1 MTQVDILYRFAIA
14 LAIGLLIGL
23 QRERAHHENGEERE
37 LFAGVRTFPLLA
49 LLGCAAAFLAAE
61 TGSIWP
67 LIVSLLLAG
76 GLIVAVYAI
85 TAWRGRVG
93 MTSEVAA
100 LLTVVVGALC
110 YYGQFV
116 SVLALGVAMMALLA
130 LRVEFH
136 RLAGK
141 ITRED
146 VFATLKFGIITAVIL
161 PVVPNRSLGQPPFD
175 VLNPY
180 KIWLMVVLISGISFI
195 GYLLIKIVGTK
206 RGIGITGFLGG
217 LVSSTAVT
225 LSFSQRS
232 QKSGPLARAFAVAV
246 TVAWTTM
253 FARVIV
259 EVAVV
264 NRGLLG
270 QVWMPMAAAAVA
282 GLAYAAMLFFRQ
294 SSTDEEGMDFSNPFE
309 LRPALTF
316 GALYAVILLLSRVAQ
331 TQFGDGGVYVSSVLA
346 GLTDV
351 DAITLSM
358 AELSQPGGDVE
369 VVVASRAVT
378 LAAMSNT
385 VVKAGIVLS
394 TGSSGLKKAM
404 LPGFLLILGAG
415 LAASFLL

>member
-1 MTQVDILYRFAIA
+1 LTQADLLYRFAIA

-23 QRERAHHENGEERE
+23 QREHAHHESGEENE

-49 LLGCAAAFLAAE
+49 LLGCAAAFLSAE
-61 TGSIWP
+61 AGSVLP
-67 LIVSLLLAG
+67 LIASLVLAG
-76 GLIVAVYAI
+76 GLIAAVYVI
-85 TAWRGRVG
+85 TAWRGDVG

-100 LLTVVVGALC
+100 LLTMVAGALS
-110 YYGQFV
+110 YYGRFV
-116 SVLALGVAMMALLA
+116 TVLALGVTIMALLA

-136 RLAGK
+136 RLAGRM
-141 ITRED
+141 TRDD
-146 VFATLKFGIITAVIL
+146 VLATLKFGIITAIIL
-161 PVVPNRSLGQPPFD
+161 PVVPNHSLGDPPFD
-175 VLNPY
+175 VLNPF
-180 KIWLMVVLISGISFI
+180 KIWLMVVLISGISFV

-232 QKSGPLARAFAVAV
+232 KSRGPLAGAFAVAI

-253 FARVIV
+253 FVRVVV

-264 NRGLLG
+264 NRGLLE
-270 QVWMPMAAAAVA
+270 QVWVPMAAAAVA
-282 GLAYAAMLFFRQ
+282 GLACAAVLLFRR
-294 SSTDEEGMDFSNPFE
+294 SSSDEGEMDFSNPFE
-309 LRPALTF
+309 LGPALRF
-316 GALYAVILLLSRVAQ
+316 GALYAVILLVSRVAQ

-358 AELSQPGGDVE
+358 AELSRPGGEVE
-369 VVVASRAVT
+369 VEVASRAVT

-385 VVKAGIVLS
+385 VVKAGIVFS
-394 TGSSGLKKAM
+394 TGSPQLKKAV
-404 LPGFLLILGAG
+404 LPGFLLMLGAG
-415 LAASFLL
+415 LGASFLL

>member
-1 MTQVDILYRFAIA
+1 MTQADILYRFAIA
-14 LAIGLLIGL
+14 LALGLLIGL
-23 QRERAHHENGEERE
+23 QREHAHHESGEKSE

-49 LLGCAAAFLAAE
+49 LLGCASAFLASEAD
-61 TGSIWP
+61 SIGP
-67 LIVSLLLAG
+67 LVASLSIAG
-76 GLIVAVYAI
+76 GLIVTVYAV
-85 TAWRGRVG
+85 TAWRGNVG
-93 MTSEVAA
+93 MTSEVAGF
-100 LLTVVVGALC
+100 LTVVVGALT

-136 RLAGK
+136 RLAGRV
-141 ITRED
+141 TRED
-146 VFATLKFGIITAVIL
+146 VLATLKFGVITAVIL
-161 PVVPNRSLGQPPFD
+161 PIVPNRSLGAPPFD
-175 VLNPY
+175 VLNPH

-232 QKSGPLARAFAVAV
+232 QTSGSLARAFAVAV

-270 QVWMPMAAAAVA
+270 QVWIPMAAAGLA
-282 GLAYAAMLFFRQ
+282 GLAYAVALFLRQ

-309 LRPALTF
+309 LGPALSF
-316 GALYAVILLLSRVAQ
+316 GALYAVILLISRVAQ

-358 AELSQPGGDVE
+358 AELSQPGGEVE
-369 VVVASRAVT
+369 VGVASRAVT

-385 VVKAGIVLS
+385 VVKAGIVLT
-394 TGSSGLKKAM
+394 TGSAALKKAM
-404 LPGFLLILGAG
+404 LPAFLLILGAG
-415 LAASFLL
+415 LGASFLL

>member
-1 MTQVDILYRFAIA
+1 MTQADVLYRFAIA
-14 LAIGLLIGL
+14 LAIGLLVGL
-23 QRERAHHENGEERE
+23 QREYAHHQSGEKTE
-37 LFAGVRTFPLLA
+37 LFAGARTFPLLA

-61 TGSIWP
+61 ADSIWP
-67 LIVSLLLAG
+67 LVASFLVVG
-76 GLIVAVYAI
+76 GMIVAVYAV
-85 TAWRGRVG
+85 TAWRGNVG

-100 LLTVVVGALC
+100 LLTVVVGALT

-136 RLAGK
+136 RLAGRM
-141 ITRED
+141 TRED
-146 VFATLKFGIITAVIL
+146 VLATLKFGIITAVIL
-161 PVVPNRSLGQPPFD
+161 PVVPNRSLGAPPFD

-232 QKSGPLARAFAVAV
+232 QKSGPLAKAFAVAV

-270 QVWMPMAAAAVA
+270 YVWVPMASAGVA
-282 GLAYAAMLFFRQ
+282 GLAYAVTLFFRQ

-309 LRPALTF
+309 LRPALSF
-316 GALYAVILLLSRVAQ
+316 GALYAVILLVSRVAQ

-358 AELSQPGGDVE
+358 AELSQPGGE
-369 VVVASRAVT
+369 LELGVASRAVT

>member
-1 MTQVDILYRFAIA
+1 LTQADILYRFAIA

-23 QRERAHHENGEERE
+23 QRERAHHENGDGQEI
-37 LFAGVRTFPLLA
+37 FAGVRTFPLLA

-61 TGSIWP
+61 TDSIWP
-67 LIVSLLLAG
+67 LIVSFLLAG
-76 GLIVAVYAI
+76 GLIVAVYAV
-85 TAWRGRVG
+85 TAWRGHVG

-100 LLTVVVGALC
+100 LLTVLVGALC
-110 YYGQFV
+110 YHGQFV

-141 ITRED
+141 ITRDD

-161 PVVPNRSLGQPPFD
+161 PVVPNRSLGAPPFD
-175 VLNPY
+175 VLNPH

-195 GYLLIKIVGTK
+195 GYLLIKIVGTR

-232 QKSGPLARAFAVAV
+232 QKSEPIARAFAVAV

-253 FARVIV
+253 FVRVIV

-270 QVWMPMAAAAVA
+270 RVWVPMAAAAVA

-316 GALYAVILLLSRVAQ
+316 GALYAVILLVSRLAQ
-331 TQFGDGGVYVSSVLA
+331 TEFGDGGVYVSSVLA

>member
-1 MTQVDILYRFAIA
+1 LTQADLLYRFAIA
-14 LAIGLLIGL
+14 LAIGLLVGL
-23 QRERAHHENGEERE
+23 QREHAHYKSGEEGG

-49 LLGCAAAFLAAE
+49 LTGCTAAFLAAE
-61 TGSIWP
+61 AESIWP
-67 LIVSLLLAG
+67 LVVSLLLAG
-76 GLIVAVYAI
+76 GMIVVVYAV
-85 TAWRGRVG
+85 TAWRGNIG
-93 MTSEVAA
+93 MTSEIAA
-100 LLTVVVGALC
+100 ILTLLVGALC
-110 YYGQFV
+110 FYGQFV
-116 SVLALGVAMMALLA
+116 SVLALGVTIMALLA

-136 RLAGK
+136 RLAGR

-146 VFATLKFGIITAVIL
+146 VIATTKFGIITAVIL
-161 PVVPNRSLGQPPFD
+161 PVVPNSSLGAPPFD

-195 GYLLIKIVGTK
+195 GYVLIKIVGTK

-232 QKSGPLARAFAVAV
+232 QKSAPLAKAFAVAI

-253 FARVIV
+253 FARVVV

-270 QVWMPMAAAAVA
+270 HVWVPMTAAAVA
-282 GLAYAAMLFFRQ
+282 GLAYCAALFLRQ
-294 SSTDEEGMDFSNPFE
+294 ASTEEEGMDFSNPFE
-309 LRPALTF
+309 LKPALSF
-316 GALYAVILLLSRVAQ
+316 GALYAVILLVSRVAQ

-358 AELSQPGGDVE
+358 AELSQPGGDVT
-369 VVVASRAVT
+369 VGVASRAVT

-394 TGSSGLKKAM
+394 TGSPALKKVV
-404 LPGFLLILGAG
+404 LPGFLLILAAG
-415 LAASFLL
+415 LGASFLL

>member
-1 MTQVDILYRFAIA
+1 MTQADILYRFAIA
-14 LAIGLLIGL
+14 LAIGLLVGL
-23 QRERAHHENGEERE
+23 QREYAHHKSGEKSE

-61 TGSIWP
+61 ADSIWP
-67 LIVSLLLAG
+67 LVASLLLAG
-76 GLIVAVYAI
+76 GLIIAVYAV
-85 TAWRGRVG
+85 TAWRGNIG

-100 LLTVVVGALC
+100 LLTVVVGALTF
-110 YYGQFV
+110 YGQFV

-136 RLAGK
+136 RLAGR

-146 VFATLKFGIITAVIL
+146 VLATLKFGIITAVIL
-161 PVVPNRSLGQPPFD
+161 PVVPNRSLGAPPFD

-225 LSFSQRS
+225 LSFAQRS

-270 QVWMPMAAAAVA
+270 QVWVPMAAAGSA
-282 GLAYAAMLFFRQ
+282 GLAYAIVLFFRQ

-309 LRPALTF
+309 LGPALSF
-316 GALYAVILLLSRVAQ
+316 GALYAVILLVSRLAQ

-358 AELSQPGGDVE
+358 AELSQPGGEVE
-369 VVVASRAVT
+369 IGVASRAVT

-394 TGSSGLKKAM
+394 TGSVSLKKVM
-404 LPGFLLILGAG
+404 LPAFLLILGAG
-415 LAASFLL
+415 LGASFLL

>member
-1 MTQVDILYRFAIA
+1 M
-14 LAIGLLIGL
+14 
-23 QRERAHHENGEERE
+23 
-37 LFAGVRTFPLLA
+37 
-49 LLGCAAAFLAAE
+49 
-61 TGSIWP
+61 
-67 LIVSLLLAG
+67 
-76 GLIVAVYAI
+76 
-85 TAWRGRVG
+85 
-93 MTSEVAA
+93 
-100 LLTVVVGALC
+100 
-110 YYGQFV
+110 
-116 SVLALGVAMMALLA
+116 LALGVAIMALLA

-136 RLAGK
+136 RLAGR

-161 PVVPNRSLGQPPFD
+161 PVVPNRSLGAPPFD

-270 QVWMPMAAAAVA
+270 A
-282 GLAYAAMLFFRQ
+282 GLGADGSGSRGRPGLCRYA
-294 SSTDEEGMDFSNPFE
+294 
-309 LRPALTF
+309 
-316 GALYAVILLLSRVAQ
+316 LL
-331 TQFGDGGVYVSSVLA
+331 
-346 GLTDV
+346 
-351 DAITLSM
+351 
-358 AELSQPGGDVE
+358 
-369 VVVASRAVT
+369 
-378 LAAMSNT
+378 
-385 VVKAGIVLS
+385 
-394 TGSSGLKKAM
+394 
-404 LPGFLLILGAG
+404 
-415 LAASFLL
+415 